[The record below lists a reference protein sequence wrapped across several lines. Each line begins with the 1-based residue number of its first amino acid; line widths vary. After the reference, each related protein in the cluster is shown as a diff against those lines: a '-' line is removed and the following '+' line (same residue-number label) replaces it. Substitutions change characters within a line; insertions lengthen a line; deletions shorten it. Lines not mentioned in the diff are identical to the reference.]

1 MATIID
7 SSRNL
12 SYYAIPVAWLFAILP
27 HTYAVALY
35 ASHSSKSTK
44 AVDLSKPRTMLG
56 DLERDQSVDRAT
68 KNLIIRAEGAHTNGI
83 ENLGFFATA
92 VIAANTA
99 GVDTGFLNTLSWGYV
114 ASRLVYNLI
123 YLNVTS
129 QGLSGLRTLIL
140 DITAEVARDYW
151 QEIPSDE
158 DGSEDQDGPTRQTSI
173 QGSVVEANVTAH
185 GLHPDTE
192 PSPTNSS
199 TAVALPI
206 QDDSILPKVED
217 QTSSHPSGRV
227 ENDVLEPE
235 TPESYYSGRVLPS
248 ILSPLSTGH
257 QQSVLNRA
265 RSISF
270 LNDESAAAHLLSLR
284 EDASMNQLSSMTEAS
299 TSSAIIKDAPMAVL
313 PSYNQQQP
321 SIYQAADSFYDEGI
335 FLQGS
340 AYLELHETL
349 RDRMFSTAK
358 SNVPSNATTR
368 RPTPDS
374 DPSSDERRTSRGD
387 ARSDRTR
394 YDSKGS
400 ELLTQHAEYELW
412 KNWADEVAPW
422 LDKFDLQCHFGHKL
436 PALAKSHPHLRYSIL
451 ALSAR
456 QLERKDRKRSPSGSL
471 ALYQEAIH
479 LLLPHLQ
486 QKHTAVIASCIVLCV
501 LEMMSC
507 SPREWRR
514 HLDGA
519 ASLLGAVGINGFV
532 GGINQALFWVFAR
545 MDCWSALLS
554 SEGTLIPITC
564 WASQPSLAS
573 DIRLFRRTVMPLD
586 TYANY
591 AVYLS
596 GRVIDLLYNNICPV
610 NQTRKRTD
618 LDEVHDKI
626 SFSRRWA
633 ELFEYIEDWYADRP
647 EEMKPILYVS
657 ASEGENSNPFPILLF
672 GNAPAVSGNQLY
684 HTCAL
689 LMLQRRPQRAS
700 CSRRPKSIL
709 WHARRICAISISN
722 THHGCWTNS
731 IQPLWLAGQ
740 VMSHP
745 AEHRA
750 ILELYE
756 RIEQETGFG
765 AKWRAQDLKELWGEL
780 D

>member
-1 MATIID
+1 
-7 SSRNL
+7 
-12 SYYAIPVAWLFAILP
+12 
-27 HTYAVALY
+27 
-35 ASHSSKSTK
+35 
-44 AVDLSKPRTMLG
+44 MLK
-56 DLERDQSVDRAT
+56 DLEGDQSVDSAT
-68 KNLIIRAEGAHTNGI
+68 KNAIIRAESAHTNGM

-92 VIAANTA
+92 VVAANTA
-99 GVDTGFLNTLSWGYV
+99 GVDTGLLNTLSWGYV
-114 ASRLVYNLI
+114 ASR
-123 YLNVTS
+123 
-129 QGLSGLRTLIL
+129 LIL

-158 DGSEDQDGPTRQTSI
+158 DSSDDQDDLTRPTSI
-173 QGSVVEANVTAH
+173 QASIYEANVTAH
-185 GLHPDTE
+185 GLIPGTE
-192 PSPTNSS
+192 SSPTNSS
-199 TAVALPI
+199 IAATLPV
-206 QDDSILPKVED
+206 QDGSTLPKGEE
-217 QTSSHPSGRV
+217 QTSSHHSGRI

-257 QQSVLNRA
+257 QQSVMSRA

-284 EDASMNQLSSMTEAS
+284 KNASMNQLPSMTEAS
-299 TSSAIIKDAPMAVL
+299 MSSAITKDAPMAVL
-313 PSYNQQQP
+313 PSYNQQQA
-321 SIYQAADSFYDEGI
+321 SIYQAVDSFYDEGI

-374 DPSSDERRTSRGD
+374 DPSSDERRISRGD
-387 ARSDRTR
+387 GRSDRLR

-400 ELLTQHAEYELW
+400 ELLTQHVEYELW

-422 LDKFDLQCHFGHKL
+422 VCSNLGRVIFANYSHGVPQLDKFDLQCHFGHKL

-519 ASLLGAVGINGFV
+519 ASLLGAVGINGFI

-554 SEGTLIPITC
+554 SEGTLIPISR

-596 GRVIDLLYNNICPV
+596 GRVIDLLYNNLCPV
-610 NQTRKRTD
+610 NQATKRTD
-618 LDEVHDKI
+618 LDDIHDKI
-626 SFSRRWA
+626 SFSRRWT

-647 EEMKPILYVS
+647 EEMKSILYVS
-657 ASEGENSNPFPILLF
+657 TSEGDNTNPFPILLF

-689 LMLQRRPQRAS
+689 LMLQRRPQR
-700 CSRRPKSIL
+700 
-709 WHARRICAISISN
+709 
-722 THHGCWTNS
+722 
-731 IQPLWLAGQ
+731 PLWLAGQ